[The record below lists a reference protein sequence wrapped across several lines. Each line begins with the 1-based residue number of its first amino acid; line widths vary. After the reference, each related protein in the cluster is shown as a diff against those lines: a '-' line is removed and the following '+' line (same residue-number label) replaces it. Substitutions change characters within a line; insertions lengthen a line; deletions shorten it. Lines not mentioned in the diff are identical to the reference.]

1 MDKRTHHRVE
11 PAVMGWHVELVD
23 QLTNSTLGGV
33 VNLSP
38 GGLMLITSMALDIE
52 SLYQVECSATGPNGD
67 HVQFLAGVMV
77 LWRTGASRKGTY
89 WVGLKIIDI
98 DAASQQ
104 RLVALSDRL
113 ASGD

>member
-11 PAVMGWHVELVD
+11 PAVKGWHVELVD

-52 SLYQVECSATGPNGD
+52 GLYQVELSATGPNGE
-67 HVQFLAGVMV
+67 HIQFLAGVMV
-77 LWRTGASRKGTY
+77 LWCSGASRKGTY
-89 WVGLKIIDI
+89 WVGLKVIDI
-98 DAASQQ
+98 DTASRE
-104 RLVALSDRL
+104 RLVLLSEL
-113 ASGD
+113 MASGG